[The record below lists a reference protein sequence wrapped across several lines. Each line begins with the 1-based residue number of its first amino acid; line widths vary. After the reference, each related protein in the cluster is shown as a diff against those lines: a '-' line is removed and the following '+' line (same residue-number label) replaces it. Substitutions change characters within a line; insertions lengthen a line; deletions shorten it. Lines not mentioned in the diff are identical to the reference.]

1 MCYEMNL
8 IKVQSTHI
16 LELPHRAPASK
27 ISGIKVPRGGGGGPL
42 EDLLAEVGNFTGRNL
57 SDKGFQAVWPA
68 AGGKK

>member
-1 MCYEMNL
+1 MSLFSENIYIC
-8 IKVQSTHI
+8 QGA
-16 LELPHRAPASK
+16 HRGSASK
-27 ISGIKVPRGGGGGPL
+27 ISGIKVPRGWGGPL